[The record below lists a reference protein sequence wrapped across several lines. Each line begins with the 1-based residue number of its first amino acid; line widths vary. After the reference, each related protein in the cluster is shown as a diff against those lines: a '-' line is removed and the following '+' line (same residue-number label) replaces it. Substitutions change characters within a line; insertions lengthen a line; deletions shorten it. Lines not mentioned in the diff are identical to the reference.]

1 MKHLLFL
8 LLWLAAFRPHAMAQ
22 PGFCGAPYSTFYSAN
37 IFIANNLNPTL
48 DGAIL
53 PFGSHII
60 ALYGAATGSANVGC
74 AGFIQWNGNNSA
86 MVINGADGSLPGYV
100 PNEPYRFLVQL
111 PDGCLIDSIAVTY
124 DTSGIYSNPGFF
136 IDGGLSRL
144 ASFHAFRR
152 DWLIVEATTGFC
164 GPSTAGLTATADG
177 YGGPFQFAWNT
188 GDTSAALVNLADGP
202 YAVMVTDTYG
212 CSLTNTA
219 QAINLLAMLV
229 QLQSGLE
236 SGGNACQSVA
246 TVSGGTAPFTYV
258 WSNDQTDSMATD
270 LPDGPFS
277 VTITDANGCTAE
289 KTDVCMTVG
298 VSAGNDLTGW
308 CLGPNPTTGW
318 VWLSANLSSLPQAT
332 LTLTD
337 FSGKTLLQHSNEVF
351 GPMALDLGDVP
362 AGLYFLQ
369 ITTASN
375 ASSKTFKI
383 IKQ

>member
-1 MKHLLFL
+1 MRHLLFF
-8 LLWLAAFRPHAMAQ
+8 LLWLTAFRPQAMTQ

-37 IFIANNLNPTL
+37 IFIASNLNPML

-60 ALYGAATGSANVGC
+60 ALYGAAKGGANVGC
-74 AGFIQWNGNNSA
+74 AGFIQWNGDNAA
-86 MVINGADGSLPGYV
+86 MVLNGADGSLPGYL

-111 PDGCLIDSIAVTY
+111 PDGCLIDSITLTY

-136 IDGGLSRL
+136 KDGGLSRL

-152 DWLIVEATTGFC
+152 DWLSVEATTGFC
-164 GPSTAGLTATADG
+164 GPNTAALMALADG
-177 YGGPFQFAWNT
+177 YGGPFQFAWST
-188 GDTSAALVNLADGP
+188 GDTSAALMNLADGP
-202 YAVMVTDTYG
+202 YAVTVTDSYG
-212 CSLTNTA
+212 CSLADTA
-219 QAINLLAMLV
+219 QALNLPAMLV

-236 SGGNACQSVA
+236 SGGNTCQSEA
-246 TVSGGTAPFTYV
+246 NVSGGAAPFTYV
-258 WSNDQTDSMATD
+258 WSNAQTDSTVTG

-289 KTDVCMTVG
+289 ETDECMTVG
-298 VSAGNDLTGW
+298 VSASNDPAGW
-308 CLGPNPTTGW
+308 RLDPNPTTGW
-318 VWLSANLSSLPQAT
+318 VWLSTDLPSLPQT
-332 LTLTD
+332 LLTLTD

-351 GPMALDLGDVP
+351 GSTALDLSDLS

-375 ASSKTFKI
+375 AYSKTFKL